1 MELYHDKFLWLWL
14 CNEGIQAEI
23 WLSQMVQF
31 L

>member
-1 MELYHDKFLWLWL
+1 MELYQDKFLCLWG
-14 CNEGIQAEI
+14 CNEGMQAEI